1 MNTEL
6 RAADGGMVQVSPE
19 ILQSFKAGFRGPVLG
34 PDAPDYDEV
43 RKIWNAMID
52 RRPGLIVRCTGT
64 ADVQHAV
71 RFARQHQF
79 LLSVRGGGHNIAGL
93 ALAEGG
99 LLIDLSLMRGVSVD
113 VKGKTARAQGGCTLG
128 DVDRETQV
136 HGLAAVLGFVSAT
149 GIGGLTVG
157 GGFGYLT
164 RRFGYTCD
172 NLVSMEVVTA
182 DGKVQRA
189 AADENP
195 DLFWAL
201 RGGGGNF
208 GIVTSFEYKL
218 YPVGPEILGGAVVWR
233 AEDAGQVLD
242 FYRSVHRHDAA
253 RDHLRGGDAHR
264 AARALAAG
272 RHPRQADHRRLR
284 LPQRRHRRRARRS
297 WRRCALSAS
306 RWPTSSRAGPT
317 RRCRACSTPPSRR
330 GGATTG
336 SRTTWPKST
345 RRPSRWPSSTPRA
358 SRRRTR
364 RSSSS
369 SCKARSANCPRTTA
383 RPATATPPSCSTS
396 PARGRRRPTTR

>member
-1 MNTEL
+1 
-6 RAADGGMVQVSPE
+6 
-19 ILQSFKAGFRGPVLG
+19 
-34 PDAPDYDEV
+34 
-43 RKIWNAMID
+43 MID

-64 ADVQHAV
+64 ADVVQAV

-93 ALAEGG
+93 AL
-99 LLIDLSLMRGVSVD
+99 RGRADDRPVPD
-113 VKGKTARAQGGCTLG
+113 ARRLGRREGKTARAQGGCTLA
-128 DVDRETQV
+128 DLDRETQV

-182 DGKVQRA
+182 DGKVRA
-189 AADENP
+189 AAPTKTPSCSGRCAAAAATSASSPPSNTSSTRSGP
-195 DLFWAL
+195 RSWAAPWSGAP
-201 RGGGGNF
+201 RTRRRCS
-208 GIVTSFEYKL
+208 TSIASS
-218 YPVGPEILGGAVVWR
+218 PR
-233 AEDAGQVLD
+233 AP
-242 FYRSVHRHDAA
+242 A

-272 RHPRQADHRRLR
+272 RDPRQADHRRLR
-284 LPQRRHRRRARRS
+284 LPQRWHRRRREGPGAAAHLRQACRRHRHAPALHADAEPARRHPAQGP
-297 WRRCALSAS
+297 ALLLEVELPGG
-306 RWPTSSRAGPT
+306 R
-317 RRCRACSTPPSRR
+317 SRR
-330 GGATTG
+330 SACGA
-336 SRTTWPKST
+336 
-345 RRPSRWPSSTPRA
+345 SSTPRT

-383 RPATATPPSCSTS
+383 PPATATPPSCSTS
-396 PARGRRRPTTR
+396 PSWEKAADDAVNQRWARDCFAAMAPYSTGGTYINFLNEEEGRERIEAAYGGTNLERLAH